1 MVEADTTSIR
11 SGAVISRQTALEDVI
26 RPGTKRGL
34 DFVVL
39 EELRKRTGIIPNEVL
54 KFAMA
59 EMLCNALDTDATM
72 IDVSVKA
79 EGDFVKLTVR
89 DNGSKRLSLE
99 DVKLILDFENKAS
112 SKRGFLRVS
121 RGYLGN
127 ALKCIFGYCYALA
140 IEKGL
145 TPPEIVIESGPNRY
159 VVALKPDRVRELV
172 DSEIALT
179 KRENAEYTTFIVTL
193 PANPQISSPQL
204 LRDVVFASSMVNP
217 ARQINLNIENDSYSF
232 GCNEKS
238 KQIRQETSVLWYME
252 KQFETLF
259 NDFLRARPETQLK
272 EFIALFRGFTG
283 KKVIREILQKLNASN
298 HDSEPDSPVQFLPAA
313 LIRDVPQKKITE
325 LFSLMKLKAK
335 TVSTRSIASV
345 LGCVGEKAF
354 EQVRERQGW
363 KKLRYIMIPAFRVE
377 CPGWKCQE
385 PANPVCTDLNHVE
398 FPYLVELAVFDRQDD
413 NEGLKVYQ
421 CVNFMASMED
431 VFSRIFNINYR
442 LGRVGVTQ
450 DSPVT
455 VLVHFVCPVLKW
467 LNYGKSGLDE

>member
-1 MVEADTTSIR
+1 M
-11 SGAVISRQTALEDVI
+11 TALEDVI

-39 EELRKRTGIIPNEVL
+39 EELRKRTGIMPNEVL
-54 KFAMA
+54 KFALA

-72 IDVSVKA
+72 IDVDVEA
-79 EGDFVKLTVR
+79 EGDHVKLTVR
-89 DNGSKRLSLE
+89 DNGSKRLSYE

-145 TPPEIVIESGPNRY
+145 TPPDIVIESGPNRY
-159 VVALKPDRVRELV
+159 VVALKPDRVRELI

-179 KRENAEYTTFIVTL
+179 KRENVEYTTFIVTL

-204 LRDVVFASSMVNP
+204 LKDVVFASSMVNP
-217 ARQINLNIENDSYSF
+217 DRQISLNIENENCSF
-232 GCNEKS
+232 GCSEKTE
-238 KQIRQETSVLWYME
+238 QIRQETSVLWYTA
-252 KQFETLF
+252 KQFESLL
-259 NDFLRARPETQLK
+259 NDFLRARPDIKLG

-298 HDSEPDSPVQFLPAA
+298 HDSGADSPVQFLSAT
-313 LIRDVPQKKITE
+313 LLRDMPQKRVPE
-325 LFSLMKLKAK
+325 LFGLMKLKAR

-354 EQVRERQGW
+354 EQLRERQGW
-363 KKLRYIMIPAFRVE
+363 KRLRYTKIPAFRVQ
-377 CPGWKCQE
+377 CQCQIYSSG
-385 PANPVCTDLNHVE
+385 PCGSLDHVE
-398 FPYLVELAVFDRQDD
+398 FPYLIELAVFDRQDD
-413 NEGLKVYQ
+413 SEGLKVYQ

-431 VFSRIFNINYR
+431 IFSRIFDIKYR
-442 LGRVGVTQ
+442 LGRVGITETM
-450 DSPVT
+450 PVT
-455 VLVHFVCPVLKW
+455 VLLHLVCPVLNW